1 MGLLSTS
8 ASVVRM
14 HAQPPARIDR
24 TKVADSVTRRAFRE
38 PDDGVAP
45 VVTFGWVGLHDPLAT
60 ELSPADLFFQHWFV
74 VGFRWDRRAVPAK
87 LLWLERRRAEERR
100 KQQDGVARL
109 GAAIRRDIKQ
119 EVESRLLDRALP
131 SPRLFDCAWN
141 LETGQLYFT
150 GKLRAAQD
158 AFTALFRETFAVAP
172 VPMIPYLAIEHL
184 GLSSGLVDV
193 VRAAE
198 PISLV
203 PDTVPDTG
211 PAMPQDVPRLP
222 IGLRLPS

>member
-24 TKVADSVTRRAFRE
+24 AAVADSVTRRAFRE
-38 PDDGVAP
+38 PEDDVAP
-45 VVTFGWVGLHDPLAT
+45 AISFGWVGLHDPLAT
-60 ELSPADLFFQHWFV
+60 ELSPADLFFQRWFV
-74 VGFRWDRRAVPAK
+74 VGFRYDRRAVPAK
-87 LLWLERRRAEERR
+87 LSWLERRRAEERR

-109 GAAIRRDIKQ
+109 GKTIRQEIKQ
-119 EVESRLLDRALP
+119 EVENRLLDRALP
-131 SPRLFDCAWN
+131 GPRLFDCAWN

-158 AFTALFRETFAVAP
+158 AFTALFRETFTVAP
-172 VPMIPYLAIEHL
+172 MPMIPYLAIEHL
-184 GLSSGLVDV
+184 GLSSGLVDL

-198 PISLV
+198 PVSLV
-203 PDTVPDTG
+203 PDAAPVM
-211 PAMPQDVPRLP
+211 PADVPRLP

>member
-1 MGLLSTS
+1 MGLLSAS

-24 TKVADSVTRRAFRE
+24 AAVADSVSRRAFRE
-38 PDDGVAP
+38 PEDDVAP
-45 VVTFGWVGLHDPLAT
+45 VVTFGWVGLHDPLVTALT
-60 ELSPADLFFQHWFV
+60 PTDLFFQRWFI
-74 VGFRWDRRAVPAK
+74 VGFRYDRRAVPSK

-109 GAAIRRDIKQ
+109 GKTIRQEIKQ
-119 EVESRLLDRALP
+119 EVENRLLDRALP

-158 AFTALFRETFAVAP
+158 AFSALFRETFSVAP
-172 VPMIPYLAIEHL
+172 MPMIPYLAIEHL
-184 GLSSGLVDV
+184 GLSSGMVEH

-198 PISLV
+198 PITLTT
-203 PDTVPDTG
+203 DDG
-211 PAMPQDVPRLP
+211 PSMPRDDPRLP
-222 IGLRLPS
+222 IELRT